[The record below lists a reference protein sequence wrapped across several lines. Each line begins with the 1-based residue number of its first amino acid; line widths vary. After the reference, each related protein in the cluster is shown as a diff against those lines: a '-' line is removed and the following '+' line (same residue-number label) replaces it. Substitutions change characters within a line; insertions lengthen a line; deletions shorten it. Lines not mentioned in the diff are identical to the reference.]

1 VIAGPSGVGKG
12 SVVRRLLS
20 WDPEGLV
27 LSVSATTRPPRE
39 GEVDGRDY
47 RFVSP
52 KEFRAMV
59 ERGELLEWAEVFG
72 HLYGTPA
79 SFVDEQ
85 RRAGHDVLLEID
97 VQGAGQVRLVAPD
110 AVLVLLEPPSLEEL
124 GRRLKGRGTELD
136 ATIAERLSKAEWE
149 LSQGERFDHVVVND
163 DLERASS
170 QVAAIIEASRS
181 DPRPTTT
188 EEPSA

>member
-1 VIAGPSGVGKG
+1 
-12 SVVRRLLS
+12 
-20 WDPEGLV
+20 V
-27 LSVSATTRPPRE
+27 LSVSATTRPPRD

-47 RFVSP
+47 FFVP
-52 KEFRAMV
+52 AEAFRGMV
-59 ERGELLEWAEVFG
+59 EHGDLLEWAEVFG

-85 RRAGHDVLLEID
+85 RAAGHDVLLEID

-110 AVLVLLEPPSLEEL
+110 AVLILLAPPSLEEL
-124 GRRLKGRGTELD
+124 GRRLKGRGTERET
-136 ATIAERLSKAEWE
+136 TIAERLSKAGWE

-163 DLERASS
+163 DLDRASS

-181 DPRPTTT
+181 DPRSHTT